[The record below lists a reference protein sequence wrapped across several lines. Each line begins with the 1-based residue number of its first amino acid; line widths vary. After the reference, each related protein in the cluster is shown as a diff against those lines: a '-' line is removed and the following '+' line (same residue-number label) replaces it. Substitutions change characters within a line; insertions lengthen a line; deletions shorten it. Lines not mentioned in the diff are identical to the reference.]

1 MDNERRFDEQAK
13 ALVAEMTLEER
24 AAMMRYDA
32 PAVPRL
38 NVPAYQWWNEALH
51 GVARAGTATVFP
63 QAIAM
68 AATFDRAMVG
78 RMGRVIATEGRA
90 KYNAQ
95 VKHGDRGIYKGLTF
109 WSPNINIFRDPRWG
123 RGHETYGEDPCLTSE
138 MGAAYVDALQEKD
151 EQGYMKAA
159 ACAKHFAVH
168 SGPENLRHCFDAVV
182 SKKDLWETYL
192 PAFERLVVEEKV
204 EGVMGAY
211 NRVYGEPCCGSKL
224 LLRDILREKWGFDGY
239 VTSDC
244 WAIMDFHKF
253 HRVTDDVLESAAL
266 AVHNGCD
273 LNCGESYPHLMAAY
287 ANGLITEEEITA
299 CAERVMRTRMR
310 LGLFDESC
318 SYNAIGYD
326 RVCCS
331 EHIQASLDAARES
344 IVLLKNDGLLPLKKV
359 RTLGVIG
366 PNADNRTALI
376 GNYHGTPD
384 RWVTPLDAIYDEAD
398 REGFRVF
405 YSEGSALNRE
415 HMEGLAEANDRISE
429 AQAVAE
435 QSDVVLLFLGL
446 DETLEGEEGDAS
458 GDKES
463 LELPRCQQVLLEKVC
478 ETGKPVVLVLMTG
491 SAMDLRYAHEHCA
504 AVLQAWYP
512 GARGGTAVADV
523 LFGRVSPSGKL
534 PVTFYASSDELPEY
548 TDYSMANRTYRYF
561 TGDVLY
567 PFGYGLSYADIEL
580 TGAELSGD
588 GLTVRACVKNGSGFA
603 AAEVVQAY
611 VKDEESPFAPTHPVL
626 CGFERVA
633 LAAGE
638 ERMVEIPLSKHAY
651 TVVSD
656 DGERIP
662 GSGRYAVW
670 CGFGQPDARTEALT
684 GKKCIRL

>member
-1 MDNERRFDEQAK
+1 MDNDKRFDEQAR

-32 PAVPRL
+32 PAVSRL

-68 AATFDRAMVG
+68 AATFDRAMVE

-95 VKHGDRGIYKGLTF
+95 VRHGDRGIYKGLTF
-109 WSPNINIFRDPRWG
+109 WSPNVNIFRDPRWG

-138 MGAAYVDALQEKD
+138 MGAAYVDALQEKN

-168 SGPENLRHCFDAVV
+168 SGPEDQRHCFNAVV

-192 PAFERLVVEEKV
+192 PAFERLVVDEKV

-211 NRVYGEPCCGSKL
+211 NRLYGEPCCGSKL
-224 LLRDILREKWGFDGY
+224 LLRDILRDKWGFDGY

-244 WAIMDFHKF
+244 GAIMDFHQF

-287 ANGLITEEEITA
+287 ANGMITEAEITA
-299 CAERVMRTRMR
+299 CAEHVMRTRMR
-310 LGLFDESC
+310 LGLFDENC
-318 SYNAIGYD
+318 AYNAIGYD
-326 RVCCS
+326 KVCCS

-344 IVLLKNDGLLPLKKV
+344 IVLLKNDGLLPLGKV
-359 RTLGVIG
+359 ATVGVIG

-405 YSEGSALNRE
+405 YSAGSALNRDCTE
-415 HMEGLAEANDRISE
+415 ALAEANDRIAE

-463 LELPRCQQVLLEKVC
+463 LALPKCQQVLLEKVC

-534 PVTFYASSDELPEY
+534 PVTFYASADELPEF

-567 PFGYGLSYADIEL
+567 PFGYGLSYAEIEL
-580 TGAELSGD
+580 TGATLSED
-588 GLTVRACVKNGSGFA
+588 GMTVRAHVKNCSGFE
-603 AAEVVQAY
+603 AAEVVQVY
-611 VKDEESPFAPTHPVL
+611 VGDEVSPFAPTNPVL
-626 CGFERVA
+626 CGFERVS

-638 ERMVEIPLSKHAY
+638 EKAVDIPLSKHAY
-651 TVVSD
+651 TVVND

-684 GKKCIRL
+684 GRKCMRL